1 MRLYESPS
9 KATDRKWTHCR
20 KLNEN
25 DRIWIKRH
33 DLSISLHLQ
42 VTMTSQISEIKKIDI
57 FV

>member
-57 FV
+57 CV